1 MPRTARDAALQCAR
15 TLPCIC
21 CRRSTRLSHH
31 VRSSRADRRHKPLPT
46 LDQLQ
51 VMYQAN
57 PETMS
62 EEDKKRMIRQWNRK
76 RIKDSNALKAKK

>member
-1 MPRTARDAALQCAR
+1 MRTNLAVL
-15 TLPCIC
+15 C
-21 CRRSTRLSHH
+21 CRRSTRLSHQ
-31 VRSSRADRRHKPLPT
+31 VRSSRTDRRHKPLPT

-51 VMYQAN
+51 AMHQAN

-76 RIKDSNALKAKK
+76 RIKYSNALQAKK

>member
-1 MPRTARDAALQCAR
+1 MQRLNAHEPRRAYAAAARPGSLTTCA
-15 TLPCIC
+15 PPAPI
-21 CRRSTRLSHH
+21 
-31 VRSSRADRRHKPLPT
+31 ARRHKPLPT